1 MSTPRQKDRNTS
13 ERPRQ
18 YSSPLREQQAAR
30 TKAAVLEAAR
40 VQFSENG
47 WSATGIRDIASMA
60 GVSIET
66 VYANFGSKT
75 QLLQAALDIAVAGDD
90 GPLPL
95 AERPEFGVL
104 ASGRLEERA
113 QAAARLLSSVYSHTK
128 GLQRALREAATSDP
142 DLEEVL
148 RTNEELQRADIER
161 GAQLVYGGPPTQ
173 TLRDALWALSSFELY
188 ELLVERSGWSEPR
201 YENWLAEMFVHFAT
215 D

>member
-1 MSTPRQKDRNTS
+1 
-13 ERPRQ
+13 
-18 YSSPLREQQAAR
+18 
-30 TKAAVLEAAR
+30 LEAAR
-40 VQFSENG
+40 VQFSGSG

-90 GPLPL
+90 RPIPL
-95 AERPEFGVL
+95 AKRPEFGVL

-113 QAAARLLSSVYSHTK
+113 QAAARLLSSVHSHTK
-128 GLQRALREAATSDP
+128 GLQRALREAAASDP
-142 DLEEVL
+142 DLEQVL
-148 RTNEELQRADIER
+148 RTNEEHQRADIER
-161 GAQLVYGGPPTQ
+161 GAQLVYGRPPTQ